1 MSTSVEQRDTVVVGG
16 GQSGLAMSHLLTQQG
31 RDHVVLEK
39 SQQVASAWRQRWD
52 SFTLVTPSWQ
62 LRLPGHR
69 YTGDDPDGFLARG
82 QVVDYLEEYAASFDP
97 PVRFGVTATRV
108 AADGNG
114 SYVVETDHGR
124 LHADNVVIAAGTFQR
139 PRIPPA
145 SRRLPSGIQQL
156 HSRDYRNPDQL
167 GDGAVLVVGS
177 GQSGSQIAQELH
189 ESGRDVHLCVSGP
202 GRLPRRY
209 RGRDGMWWA
218 MQLGIMDRTVDELDS
233 HAERFTANPRISG
246 RDGGQTI
253 NLHEF
258 ARDGIQLLGRLEDVR
273 DHRALLAPDL
283 HASLEAA
290 DTMVAEFCAGVDQ
303 YVQEAGLDA
312 PEESLEQL
320 QDGYA
325 QEQVTELDLA
335 EAGID
340 TVLWATGYRWDYDR
354 WVDLPVFD
362 GFGYPVQHRGVT
374 EHPGLYFLGLHYLHT
389 LKSGLFLGVGE
400 DAQHVADHLAQRSAR
415 AG

>member
-1 MSTSVEQRDTVVVGG
+1 MSTSVEQRDTVIVGG
-16 GQSGLAMSHLLTQQG
+16 GQSGLTMSYLLTQQD

-52 SFTLVTPSWQ
+52 SFTLVTPNWQ
-62 LRLPGHR
+62 LRLPGHP
-69 YTGDDPDGFLARG
+69 YTGEDPDGFLPRDR
-82 QVVDYLEEYAASFDP
+82 VVEYLEDYAASFDP
-97 PVRFGVTATRV
+97 PIRFGATATRV
-108 AADGNG
+108 APDGDG
-114 SYVVETDHGR
+114 GYVVETDDGTLR
-124 LHADNVVIAAGTFQR
+124 ADNVVVAAGTFQQ

-145 SRRLPSGIQQL
+145 SQRVPAGIEQL

-209 RGRDGMWWA
+209 RCRDGMWWA
-218 MQLGIMDRTVDELDS
+218 MKLGITDQTVDELDS
-233 HAERFTANPRISG
+233 PEERFTANPRISG

-273 DHRALLAPDL
+273 DGRALLAPDL

-320 QDGYA
+320 RDGYD
-325 QEQVTELDLA
+325 QEQVTELDLT
-335 EAGID
+335 EAGIG
-340 TVLWATGYRWDYDR
+340 TVLWATGYRWDYSS
-354 WVDLPVFD
+354 WIDLPVFD
-362 GFGYPVQHRGVT
+362 EFGYPVQDRGVT

-415 AG
+415 TR